1 MTFLGISLLVL
12 TFTVMLY
19 IVKFTLPALVPD
31 TLTLLETTI
40 GAIVVEGLIEEVLV
54 IDVEVDNVE
63 VVDTEDVVDV
73 EDVDVDVET
82 DVEVVEDVEVDDT
95 EVEGGFIIIPP
106 LPLPPPLPEGATV
119 VVKVV
124 LDVVDVEVL
133 VDVVDVVV
141 DKDMVM
147 TLNCTLLTV
156 TGFDAE
162 SVMNT
167 FADIVLPASAVGT
180 SHRKVL
186 LVTVIPVYNAFA
198 TRASVTVLNTR

>member
-12 TFTVMLY
+12 TLTVMLY

-40 GAIVVEGLIEEVLV
+40 GAIVVEGLIEDVLV
-54 IDVEVDNVE
+54 IDVVVDDFE
-63 VVDTEDVVDV
+63 VVNIDDVVDV
-73 EDVDVDVET
+73 EEVAV
-82 DVEVVEDVEVDDT
+82 DVEVVDDVEVEDI
-95 EVEGGFIIIPP
+95 EVEGGLIITPP
-106 LPLPPPLPEGATV
+106 LPLPPPLPEGAV
-119 VVKVV
+119 VVVRVV

-133 VDVVDVVV
+133 VEVVDVVV
-141 DKDMVM
+141 DRDMVM
-147 TLNCTLLTV
+147 MLNCMLLTV

-180 SHRKVL
+180 NHRKVS
-186 LVTVIPVYNAFA
+186 LVPVIPVYRAFA
-198 TRASVTVLNTR
+198 TRASVTVLKTR

>member
-19 IVKFTLPALVPD
+19 LVKFTLPALVPD

-40 GAIVVEGLIEEVLV
+40 GAIVVEGLIEDVIV
-54 IDVEVDNVE
+54 IDVEVEDVE
-63 VVDTEDVVDV
+63 VVDAEDVVEV
-73 EDVDVDVET
+73 EDVDVDNT
-82 DVEVVEDVEVDDT
+82 EVD
-95 EVEGGFIIIPP
+95 GGEIIIPP
-106 LPLPPPLPEGATV
+106 LPLPPPLPEGAAV

-124 LDVVDVEVL
+124 IDVVDVEVL

-141 DKDMVM
+141 DKNMVM

-186 LVTVIPVYNAFA
+186 LVTVIPVYRAFA

>member
-1 MTFLGISLLVL
+1 MFVTTPGDIFADFAIITG
-12 TFTVMLY
+12 F
-19 IVKFTLPALVPD
+19 IV
-31 TLTLLETTI
+31 
-40 GAIVVEGLIEEVLV
+40 
-54 IDVEVDNVE
+54 DVEIVGLTVE
-63 VVDTEDVVDV
+63 VEDVEDVDAEDVVDV
-73 EDVDVDVET
+73 EDVDVEE
-82 DVEVVEDVEVDDT
+82 VEVDDVEVDDT
-95 EVEGGFIIIPP
+95 DVEGGWIIIPP

-141 DKDMVM
+141 DKNMVM

-186 LVTVIPVYNAFA
+186 LVTVIPVYRAFA